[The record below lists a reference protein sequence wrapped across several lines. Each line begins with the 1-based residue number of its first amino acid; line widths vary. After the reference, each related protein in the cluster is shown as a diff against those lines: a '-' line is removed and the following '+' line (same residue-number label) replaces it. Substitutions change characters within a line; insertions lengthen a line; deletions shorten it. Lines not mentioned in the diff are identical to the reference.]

1 MPTFTYQGRS
11 RTGKVLEGEIL
22 ADSKNEAIEQL
33 RKQHVLVTTVDE
45 KVEKKSLFGK
55 GTIKQKEIA
64 VMTRQLS
71 FMIDAGLPIN
81 QALEILGNQT
91 ENKMLQKTMYE
102 VRKAI
107 ESGSSFSDALSSH
120 PDVFTDLYVNM
131 VAAGESGGILD
142 IILDRLAVYIE
153 KNVKLQRAV
162 KSALV
167 YPISVIVIAVGVV
180 IVILWQVIP
189 TFAELFIGLGADL
202 PGPTKITIGI
212 SNFIADYILFIF
224 GGIIAF
230 VLGMK
235 WYVSTPNGRYTM
247 DKLILRIPI
256 LGMVMQKIALARFC
270 RTLGTLISSGVPIL
284 EGLEITA
291 KTSGNKIIEEDIMK
305 ARDSVESGKTL
316 SEPLRDSDMFPPM
329 VVQMVH
335 VGEQTGELDAMVSKV
350 ADFYEDEVDAAIAD
364 LLSLMEPMIILF
376 LGGTVGWIVV
386 SMYLPI
392 FSLISALG

>member
-1 MPTFTYQGRS
+1 
-11 RTGKVLEGEIL
+11 
-22 ADSKNEAIEQL
+22 
-33 RKQHVLVTTVDE
+33 
-45 KVEKKSLFGK
+45 
-55 GTIKQKEIA
+55 
-64 VMTRQLS
+64 MTRQLS

-81 QALEILGNQT
+81 QALEILGAQT
-91 ENKMLQKTMYE
+91 DNKLLQKTMFE
-102 VRKAI
+102 VRKSI
-107 ESGSSFSDALSSH
+107 ESGTSFSDALKAH
-120 PDVFTDLYVNM
+120 PEVFTDLYVNM

-202 PGPTKITIGI
+202 PAPTKITIAI
-212 SNFIADYILFIF
+212 SNFIGDYILFLV
-224 GGIIAF
+224 GGIIGL
-230 VLGMK
+230 VLTAK
-235 WYVSTPNGRYTM
+235 WYVTTPNG
-247 DKLILRIPI
+247 KLNADRLVLKLPI

-291 KTSGNKIIEEDIMK
+291 KTSGNKVIEADVMK

-316 SEPLRDSDMFPPM
+316 SEPLRDSD
-329 VVQMVH
+329 
-335 VGEQTGELDAMVSKV
+335 
-350 ADFYEDEVDAAIAD
+350 
-364 LLSLMEPMIILF
+364 LF
-376 LGGTVGWIVV
+376 RQWL
-386 SMYLPI
+386 
-392 FSLISALG
+392 